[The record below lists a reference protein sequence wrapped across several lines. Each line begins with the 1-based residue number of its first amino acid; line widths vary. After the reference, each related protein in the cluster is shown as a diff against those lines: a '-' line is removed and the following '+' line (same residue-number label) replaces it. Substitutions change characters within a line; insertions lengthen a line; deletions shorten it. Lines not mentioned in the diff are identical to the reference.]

1 MTTKNVIYIV
11 MYDYDYE
18 GYSLENFATKA
29 FYNEADAIKYKEQL
43 ETAQEHSMY
52 SIDVIIEKINVE

>member
-1 MTTKNVIYIV
+1 

-29 FYNEADAIKYKEQL
+29 FYNETDAIKYKEQL
-43 ETAQEHSMY
+43 ENAQEHSMY
-52 SIDVIIEKINVE
+52 TIDVIIEKINVE